1 VNILNLHT
9 LTYLLPLCLL
19 LYQIIID
26 FVPLFPFNDVQSRD
40 KRLRKYEVIGNY
52 PPLLVIALC
61 FYLNNEISLWIGYAI
76 TSIIMVMHLFAWWFP
91 YFFGFPNYVRSDYKK
106 YFFRTYKFLPPI
118 KDHIIPDAEH
128 VGVGILLVASLIIQ
142 SAYVFGI

>member
-1 VNILNLHT
+1 LNLHT
-9 LTYLLPLCLL
+9 LTYLMPLFFL

-40 KRLRKYEVIGNY
+40 KRLRLYEVLGNY

-61 FYLNNEISLWIGYAI
+61 FYLDNNISIWIGFAF
-76 TSIIMVMHLFAWWFP
+76 TSIIMVMHLFAWWIP
-91 YFFGFPNYVRSDYKK
+91 YFFGFPKNVRSDYNK
-106 YFFRTYKFLPPI
+106 YFSRTYKFLPPI

-128 VGVGILLVASLIIQ
+128 VGVGILLATTLIIQ
-142 SAYVFGI
+142 SIYVFGH